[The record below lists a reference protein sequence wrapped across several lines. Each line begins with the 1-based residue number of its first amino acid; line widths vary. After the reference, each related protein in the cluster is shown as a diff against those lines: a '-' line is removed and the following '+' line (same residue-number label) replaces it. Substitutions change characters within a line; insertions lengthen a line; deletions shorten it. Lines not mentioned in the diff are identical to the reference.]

1 MASTHSVRSY
11 SVRQPS
17 FSSMSVRDSGRSL
30 RSKPPVSP
38 LSTVSPLS
46 MSRSLSVGN
55 GLNMLGSSLSV
66 NGLGSNEKETMQ
78 GLNDRLAN
86 YLDKVRTLERSNA
99 ELEVKIKQLMLEKTP
114 KGHDIEG
121 MMAQAHAIGQEV
133 RKKTLENA
141 RIMLEIDNAKLAA
154 DDFRVK
160 WEAEATLCQSVER
173 DCQALRRAKSD
184 HDQIIAT
191 LRGDLDSLKE
201 ELYFLKKNHDE
212 EISSLKAR
220 LANEQVNVE
229 VDAAQGPDLGAIM
242 AELRV
247 QYEGITRKNKEEAEA
262 WYLKKL
268 EAVQSEVKES
278 NEALRCA
285 QSDLSE
291 RRRLLQA
298 LEVEL
303 DSLRK
308 QVSVLEGNL
317 GETGHKYSVEMDRL
331 QATLTQ
337 LEDELSQLR
346 LDMQRNK
353 TDYEQLLRV
362 KQNLE
367 MEIATYRRLLEG
379 EEMVKDVPPPPKKD
393 PEVRTRK
400 IVKVVTQTMI
410 NGKVVDESSE
420 VEQIEEHKK

>member
-1 MASTHSVRSY
+1 MASTFSVRSH

-17 FSSMSVRDSGRSL
+17 FSSMSVRDSGRSM
-30 RSKPPVSP
+30 RSKAPVSALSMVSTFP
-38 LSTVSPLS
+38 LS
-46 MSRSLSVGN
+46 RSVSVGN
-55 GLNMLGSSLSV
+55 GLNMLSSNFSL
-66 NGLGSNEKETMQ
+66 NGLGVGASEKETMQ
-78 GLNDRLAN
+78 GLNDRLAI
-86 YLDKVRTLERSNA
+86 YLDKVRLLERSNT
-99 ELEVKIKQLMLEKTP
+99 ELEVKIKQLMIERAP

-141 RIMLEIDNAKLAA
+141 RIMLEIDNARLAA
-154 DDFRVK
+154 DDFKVK

-173 DCQALRRAKSD
+173 DCQALKRAKSD

-212 EISSLKAR
+212 EMNSLKSR

-229 VDAAQGPDLGAIM
+229 VDAAQGPDLGAII

-247 QYEGITRKNKEEAEA
+247 QYEGIARKNKEEADA

-278 NEALRCA
+278 NEALHCA
-285 QSDLSE
+285 QAELSE
-291 RRRLLQA
+291 RRRFLQA

-331 QATLTQ
+331 QTTLTH

-353 TDYEQLLRV
+353 TDYEQLLRI

-379 EEMVKDVPPPPKKD
+379 EEM
-393 PEVRTRK
+393 TRK

-420 VEQIEEHKK
+420 VEQIEERKK

>member
-1 MASTHSVRSY
+1 MASTPSMRSF

-17 FSSMSVRDSGRSL
+17 FSSVSVRDSGRSL
-30 RSKPPVSP
+30 RSKATVSP
-38 LSTVSPLS
+38 LSTINTLS
-46 MSRSLSVGN
+46 LSRSVSVGN
-55 GLNMLGSSLSV
+55 GLNMLGSSLNL
-66 NGLGSNEKETMQ
+66 NGLGTSDKEMMQ

-86 YLDKVRTLERSNA
+86 YLDKVRSLERSNA
-99 ELEVKIKQLMLEKTP
+99 ELEVKIKQLMMEKTP
-114 KGHDIEG
+114 KCHDIDG

-133 RKKTLENA
+133 RKRTLENA

-160 WEAEATLCQSVER
+160 WEAEAALCQSVER
-173 DCQALRRAKSD
+173 DCQALKRAKSD

-201 ELYFLKKNHDE
+201 ELYYLKKNHDE
-212 EISSLKAR
+212 EMSALKAR

-247 QYEGITRKNKEEAEA
+247 QYEGIARKNKEEAET

-285 QSDLSE
+285 QGELSE
-291 RRRLLQA
+291 RRRFLQA

-303 DSLRK
+303 DSLRR

-317 GETGHKYSVEMDRL
+317 GETGQKYSVEMDRL
-331 QATLTQ
+331 QATLMQ

-353 TDYEQLLRV
+353 TDYEQLLRI

-379 EEMVKDVPPPPKKD
+379 EEMVKQTPPPPKKD

-400 IVKVVTQTMI
+400 IVKVVTQTVI
-410 NGKVVDESSE
+410 NGKVVDECSE
-420 VEQIEEHKK
+420 VEQIEDSKK

>member
-1 MASTHSVRSY
+1 MASTFSVRSY

-17 FSSMSVRDSGRSL
+17 FSCVSVRDSGRSF
-30 RSKPPVSP
+30 RSKSPVPP
-38 LSTVSPLS
+38 LSNVNSLS
-46 MSRSLSVGN
+46 LSRSLSVGN
-55 GLNMLGSSLSV
+55 GLNMLGSSLSF
-66 NGLGSNEKETMQ
+66 NGLGTSEKETMQ

-86 YLDKVRTLERSNA
+86 YLDKVRSLERSNA
-99 ELEVKIKQLMLEKTP
+99 ELEVKIKQLMLEKSP

-160 WEAEATLCQSVER
+160 WETEASLCQSVER
-173 DCQALRRAKSD
+173 DCQALKRAKSD

-212 EISSLKAR
+212 EINALKAR

-247 QYEGITRKNKEEAEA
+247 QYEGIARKNKEDAET

-285 QSDLSE
+285 QSELSE
-291 RRRLLQA
+291 RRRFLQA

-303 DSLRK
+303 DNLRK

-353 TDYEQLLRV
+353 TDYEQLLRI

-379 EEMVKDVPPPPKKD
+379 EEMVKETPPPPKN

-400 IVKVVTQTMI
+400 IVKVVTQTVI

-420 VEQIEEHKK
+420 VEQIEEKKK